1 MHKVVGEG
9 PMRMEV
15 CPEEEAAFT
24 HSRKDACKAGGR
36 TYGFLD
42 GT

>member
-1 MHKVVGEG
+1 
-9 PMRMEV
+9 MRMEV

-24 HSRKDACKAGGR
+24 HSHKDACKAGS
-36 TYGFLD
+36 TPYGFLD